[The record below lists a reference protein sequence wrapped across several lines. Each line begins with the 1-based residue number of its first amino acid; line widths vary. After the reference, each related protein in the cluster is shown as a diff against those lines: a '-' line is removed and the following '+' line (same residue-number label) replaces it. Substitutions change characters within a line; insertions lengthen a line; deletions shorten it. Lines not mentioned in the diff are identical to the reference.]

1 MTDVAPSL
9 QPGPSSPTP
18 ASASQPS
25 SGTDAL
31 PRDIDMDASD
41 QRDRP
46 EDTDK
51 ENRADEMDT
60 ARDGTDDTFLDHS
73 SDTVAPEDNELLEI
87 GDEDT
92 RPEIETSE
100 FRRVKVYQLVGSRWE
115 DKGTAFCFGDVL
127 DDGDARIVARAERDY
142 DQIILSTIVRN
153 DVYQRQQETLI
164 VWTEPDGVDYALSF
178 QDPDGCAEIW
188 NFIVDIQNGY
198 GASDDTPSSP
208 SHHFNAETVAAM
220 KFLRNG
226 QLPSPTMGAIEE
238 VGRALKA
245 ISRSPSVKERLCELF
260 IQQDYIKQLIGVM
273 TDVEDLESLE
283 HLHLLCSLMQTILM
297 LGDHNLY
304 EYILED
310 EIFLGVVG
318 MLEYDPE
325 FPAHKANYRQFLTQ
339 CTTFH
344 QPVPVRDPGIM
355 RKIHHTY
362 RLQFLKDVVL
372 ARVLDDSTF
381 NVLNSCIIFNQIDII
396 NHIQQ
401 EQRFLADCIRLYVDE
416 DTIIKKKPEANGH
429 EPPKAEASAA
439 ASEDKPKDSPKP
451 NGEGTPDKRPPLG
464 QRIFHCLPLEI
475 LSPKDIALRREVI
488 FLIQQLCVMGKNI
501 QLAARMSLFRCL
513 VDRGILFPVQWAL
526 SLSESDETAKPVIS
540 AGGEILT
547 TLLDHDLNGVR
558 NHVLKHVNA
567 IERAKEAGTPGAEK
581 VETLLELVCRI
592 VAQSKDLAVQSQ
604 IGEALKIWMDMP
616 TDTGALAGEA
626 SHMIGAAKL
635 MRKDEPGTERFL
647 DYFYKGCAKTLF
659 APITDLPDWRSLNG
673 VLPLTREETNRY
685 VYLCDL
691 LYNFTQHHN
700 FRIMVHIMSQGL
712 MTRVA
717 TLFRARDKHLRHS
730 AFRFFRLLLRMNNN
744 NMHQQMVKHDLFK
757 PIIDL
762 TLSESRRDNL
772 LSGSCQDLFEHIRRE
787 NMKSI
792 IEFIMK
798 NHGDDIRKLAE
809 TPLGRHRFEMF
820 IRRYEINCES
830 PPAETKVEKTP
841 EISRFRPS
849 RAMDAEEEEWFNADE
864 DDDTIPAISQAYARG
879 TDAAQAVPSTSLKRK
894 RRTMAQS
901 PNKVKITPPRS
912 PSLGQL
918 AEYGD
923 EDEEDGPQPR
933 PADDRMQGTEDEPPE
948 RSRPESPSPGLMA
961 SMDELGPVRLGE
973 KRRREED
980 EDEDSLERLSK
991 VKKARDAADR
1001 SGGVKQGDDPP
1012 VGGKR
1017 TMKLKLGG
1025 GRATTA
1031 SPTPSP
1037 TAESQ
1042 PQPKNGDTG

>member
-1 MTDVAPSL
+1 
-9 QPGPSSPTP
+9 
-18 ASASQPS
+18 
-25 SGTDAL
+25 
-31 PRDIDMDASD
+31 
-41 QRDRP
+41 
-46 EDTDK
+46 
-51 ENRADEMDT
+51 MDT
-60 ARDGTDDTFLDHS
+60 ARDGTDDTFLEHS
-73 SDTVAPEDNELLEI
+73 SDTVAAEENELLDI
-87 GDEDT
+87 GDDDAA
-92 RPEIETSE
+92 RQDE

-115 DKGTAFCFGDVL
+115 DKGTAFCFGDMV
-127 DDGDARIVARAERDY
+127 DGGDARITARAERNY
-142 DQIILSTIVRN
+142 DEVILTTTIRN

-188 NFIVDIQNGY
+188 NFIVEVQSGF
-198 GASDDTPSSP
+198 APSDDGPASSP
-208 SHHFNAETVAAM
+208 SHHYNAEAAAAM
-220 KFLRNG
+220 KYLRTG

-238 VGRALKA
+238 VERALK
-245 ISRSPSVKERLCELF
+245 SLTRSPNVKERLCELF
-260 IQQDYIKQLIGVM
+260 IQQDYIKQLISVM

-297 LGDHNLY
+297 FGDHNLY

-310 EIFLGVVG
+310 DVFTGVVG

-325 FPAHKANYRQFLTQ
+325 FPEHKANYRQFLTQ

-344 QPVPVRDPGIM
+344 QPVPVRDAAIL

-396 NHIQQ
+396 NHFQQ

-416 DTIIKKKPEANGH
+416 DTIQKKVETNGQEAAPT
-429 EPPKAEASAA
+429 ETPA
-439 ASEDKPKDSPKP
+439 ASSDGKSKDSKQSNGDGQP
-451 NGEGTPDKRPPLG
+451 NGKRIPLG
-464 QRIFHCLPLEI
+464 QRIFHCLSLDI
-475 LSPKDIALRREVI
+475 LSPDDIALRREVV
-488 FLIQQLCVMGKNI
+488 FLFQQLCVMGKNI

-526 SLSESDETAKPVIS
+526 SLPENEEVSKPVIS

-558 NHVLKHVNA
+558 NHVLKHLNA
-567 IERAKEAGTPGAEK
+567 IERAKEAGSPGTDS

-604 IGEALKIWMDMP
+604 VGEALKIWMDMP
-616 TDTGALAGEA
+616 TDAGALAGEA
-626 SHMIGAAKL
+626 SHL

-647 DYFYKGCAKTLF
+647 DYFYKGSAKTLF
-659 APITDLPDWRSLNG
+659 APITDLPEWKNVDG

-744 NMHQQMVKHDLFK
+744 NLHQQMVKHDLFK

-762 TLSESRRDNL
+762 TMSESRRDNL

-792 IEFIMK
+792 IEFIME
-798 NHGDDIRKLAE
+798 NHGDAIRKLAE
-809 TPLGRHRFEMF
+809 TPLGCHRFQMF
-820 IRRYEINCES
+820 IKRS
-830 PPAETKVEKTP
+830 PEARSWRNV
-841 EISRFRPS
+841 

-864 DDDTIPAISQAYARG
+864 DDDSIPAISQAYARG

-894 RRTMAQS
+894 RRAAPHT
-901 PNKVKITPPRS
+901 PNKVKATPPRS

-918 AEYGD
+918 AEYGE
-923 EDEEDGPQPR
+923 EDEEDKPR
-933 PADDRMQGTEDEPPE
+933 PTQAVQGDAQGADDRMQEGEDESPV
-948 RSRPESPSPGLMA
+948 RGRPESPSPGLMA

-991 VKKARDAADR
+991 AKKARDTTDR
-1001 SGGVKQGDDPP
+1001 SAVKQGDDPP
-1012 VGGKR
+1012 AGGKR
-1017 TMKLKLGG
+1017 TMKLKIGG
-1025 GRATTA
+1025 ARSATA

-1042 PQPKNGDTG
+1042 PQPNNGDTG